1 MKTNI
6 FKLKKIK
13 SKLLLAFGTVLLLS
27 SFLAG
32 WGYYSINRILEI
44 RKVKEEFMTINE
56 VVLKMRKAEK
66 DFLMRE
72 VINEDFMQTGESKYI
87 TAINDYTAD
96 QDSIISFLQ
105 NNSWSTEL
113 GIKDDLGILLT
124 SINGYHD
131 TFTKIANAY
140 QVRGFKN
147 FGNEGELRAAIKS
160 IENADYNV
168 NMVRLLMLRRHEKD
182 FFLRKDLSYVEK
194 FDAEIE
200 AFLNELG
207 RASYNDDIRAK
218 IDTYETKFHEVVD
231 AEERIGFDEKSGLMG
246 EMRGYV
252 HQIEPVVDNLLV
264 LVDEQTD
271 NITFNTTITFIGVFV
286 AQLIIGI
293 FLAMMFSNVLT
304 TNILSIKNAALKL
317 AEGIIPEPVKVST
330 EDELGDTQK
339 SVNEVIRSLKDSIS
353 VANLVSKGNLHSA
366 KKEATTKLKDGELD
380 SALKNMI
387 AKLTEIV
394 QSITKG
400 ADEITLGSSEISKS
414 SQVVAEGATE
424 QASSLEE
431 ISASVEQMVS
441 NINQNAENS
450 AQAEDITKGAA
461 DKMTTVKAATQST
474 FDSIK
479 EITEKIEI
487 INVIADKTNLLAIN
501 AAVEAA
507 RAGEHGKG
515 FAVVANEV
523 RKLAER
529 SQTSAEGIIS
539 LSKNCIKEAQN
550 SSELLDQLSPEVLKS
565 FDLVREISSSSIEQR
580 SGAEQINAAL
590 SQLNQV
596 TQQNASS
603 SEELSSSSHNFNNQA
618 EKLTQ
623 TVSFFKLDEKEES
636 KSKKSQII
644 SQIEML
650 KSILGEDYTNTN
662 VSAGNYDAEEEVE
675 VEETTDNE
683 EPKSKL
689 GNGLKIKLDDDSYEN
704 GMGITLENFD
714 EEVEEEEGEVSK
726 SN

>member
-6 FKLKKIK
+6 FQLKKIK

-32 WGYYSINRILEI
+32 WGYYSIDRILEI

-72 VINEDFMQTGESKYI
+72 IVNSDFMATGESKYK
-87 TAINDYTAD
+87 TAISDYTTE
-96 QDSIISFLQ
+96 QDSVIGNLLK
-105 NNSWSTEL
+105 NSWSSEL
-113 GIKDDLGILLT
+113 GIKDDLTTLLK

-131 TFTKIANAY
+131 TFNKISNAY
-140 QVRGFKN
+140 QARGFKD

-160 IENADYNV
+160 IEDADYKV

-182 FFLRKDLSYVEK
+182 FFIRKEMSYVDK
-194 FDAEIE
+194 FDEE
-200 AFLNELG
+200 VNAFKNELG
-207 RASYNDDIRAK
+207 RGSYNDDIRAK

-231 AEERIGFDEKSGLMG
+231 AEKAIGFDETSGLMG
-246 EMRGYV
+246 EMRAYV

-264 LVDEQTD
+264 IIDDQTD
-271 NITFNTTITFIGVFV
+271 TITFNTTITFIGVFV

-293 FLAMMFSNVLT
+293 LLALMFSNSLT

-317 AEGIIPEPVKVST
+317 AEGIIPQPLKVST
-330 EDELGDTQK
+330 KDELGDTQK
-339 SVNEVIRSLKDSIS
+339 SVNEVIKSLKDSIS

-366 KKEATTKLKDGELD
+366 KKEAATKLKNGELD

-387 AKLTEIV
+387 AKLTDIV
-394 QSITKG
+394 LSITKG

-461 DKMTTVKAATQST
+461 EKMSTVKAATQST

-529 SQTSAEGIIS
+529 SQTSAEGIIA

-550 SSELLDQLSPEVLKS
+550 SSDLLDQLSPEVLKS
-565 FDLVREISSSSIEQR
+565 FDLVREISSSSAEQR
-580 SGAEQINAAL
+580 SGAEQINVAL

-603 SEELSSSSHNFNNQA
+603 SEELSSASHNFNNQA
-618 EKLTQ
+618 EQLTQ
-623 TVSFFKLDEKEES
+623 TVSFFKLDEKEEA
-636 KSKKSQII
+636 KSQKSQII
-644 SQIEML
+644 SQIELL
-650 KSILGEDYTNTN
+650 KSILGEDYVDTNGLTN
-662 VSAGNYDAEEEVE
+662 NEQHNDEVI
-675 VEETTDNE
+675 ETKT
-683 EPKSKL
+683 KKTSL
-689 GNGLKIKLDDDSYEN
+689 GNGLKIELDDDSVSH
-704 GMGITLENFD
+704 GLGITLENFD
-714 EEVEEEEGEVSK
+714 EEVEMEESYSSSSK
-726 SN
+726 

>member
-6 FKLKKIK
+6 FQLNKIK

-72 VINEDFMQTGESKYI
+72 IVSEDFMETGESKYK

-96 QDSIISFLQ
+96 QDSIIKYLQ

-113 GIKDDLGILLT
+113 GIQEELASLLT
-124 SINGYHD
+124 SLNGYHD
-131 TFTKIANAY
+131 TFNKIANAY
-140 QVRGFKN
+140 QTRGFKD

-160 IENADYNV
+160 IENADYKV

-194 FDAEIE
+194 FDEEIE
-200 AFLNELG
+200 AFKSELG
-207 RASYNDDIRAK
+207 RASFNDDIRAK

-231 AEERIGFDEKSGLMG
+231 AEEKIGFDEKSGLMG

-271 NITFNTTITFIGVFV
+271 AITFNTTITFIIVFLI
-286 AQLIIGI
+286 QLVIGI
-293 FLAMMFSNVLT
+293 TLAMFFSNSLT

-317 AEGIIPEPVKVST
+317 AEGVIPEPLKVST
-330 EDELGDTQK
+330 KDELGETQK
-339 SVNEVIRSLKDSIS
+339 SVNEVIKSLRDSIS

-366 KKEATTKLKDGELD
+366 KKEAANKLKNGELD

-387 AKLTEIV
+387 AKLTDIV

-450 AQAEDITKGAA
+450 AQAEEITKGAA
-461 DKMTTVKAATQST
+461 DKMSTVKQATQST
-474 FDSIK
+474 FNSIK

-539 LSKNCIKEAQN
+539 LSKNCIREAQN
-550 SSELLDQLSPEVLKS
+550 SSDLLDQLSPDVLKS
-565 FDLVREISSSSIEQR
+565 FDLVREISSSSAEQR
-580 SGAEQINAAL
+580 SGAEQINVAL

-603 SEELSSSSHNFNNQA
+603 SEELSSASHNFNNQA

-623 TVSFFKLDEKEES
+623 VVSFFKLDEKEEA
-636 KSKKSQII
+636 KSQKSQII

-650 KSILGEDYTNTN
+650 KSILGEDYT
-662 VSAGNYDAEEEVE
+662 AEDTSSEKEEVE
-675 VEETTDNE
+675 VEETKAS
-683 EPKSKL
+683 KSKYSS
-689 GNGLKIKLDDDSYEN
+689 GLKIELDDDSN
-704 GMGITLENFD
+704 GNGVGITLENFD
-714 EEVEEEEGEVSK
+714 EEFEIEEAK